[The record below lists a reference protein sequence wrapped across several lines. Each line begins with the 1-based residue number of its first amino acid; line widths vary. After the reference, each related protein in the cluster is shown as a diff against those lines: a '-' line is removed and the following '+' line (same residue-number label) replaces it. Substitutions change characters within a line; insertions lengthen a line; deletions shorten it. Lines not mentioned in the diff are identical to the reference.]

1 MMEEYVIGIDIGGTL
16 ARAVVLE
23 STTFEIKDQL
33 TKASSDDGQ
42 ELVQIIKSLFRKL
55 EDNTKQSFASLGLG
69 IAGLAHK
76 SGIVRYSP
84 NLPSLVEFPIADEIK
99 KELGIPVVMG
109 NDATVGTIAEWEIGA
124 GKGSENFALVTL
136 GTGIGTGFVVNG
148 HLLLGSNGF
157 AGEAGHMTIDVNGPV
172 HLTGQKGPWEY
183 FASGNALN
191 RIVQNE
197 ASDGNYPWAVNK
209 AGNWEN
215 VTSEHLSSGVQ
226 DLEPDSLRILDN
238 FCLEISKGLINL
250 VLLLDLDRVVLG
262 GGVCEI
268 GEPLRHGVEKWIE
281 ETLIGSE
288 HRPKVEVKLAKLGS
302 SAGAIGA
309 AISTTNYF

>member
-33 TKASSDDGQ
+33 TKASSDNGQ

-55 EDNTKQSFASLGLG
+55 EDNTKQSFGSLGLG

-84 NLPSLVEFPIADEIK
+84 NLPNLVEFPIADEIK

-197 ASDGNYPWAVNK
+197 ASDGNYPWALNE

-281 ETLIGSE
+281 ETLIGSA
-288 HRPKVEVKLAKLGS
+288 HRPKIEVKLAKLGS
-302 SAGAIGA
+302 NAGAIGA

>member
-1 MMEEYVIGIDIGGTL
+1 MEEYVIGIDIGGTL
-16 ARAVVLE
+16 ARAIVLE
-23 STTFEIKDQL
+23 STNFEIKDQL
-33 TKASSDDGQ
+33 TEESSDNGL
-42 ELVQIIKSLFRKL
+42 ELVQIIKSLVRKL
-55 EDNTKQSFASLGLG
+55 ENNTKQSFTSLGIG

-84 NLPSLVEFPIADEIK
+84 NLPSLIEFPIADEIK
-99 KELGIPVVMG
+99 KELGIPVVVG
-109 NDATVGTIAEWEIGA
+109 NDATVGTIAEWKIGA

-148 HLLLGSNGF
+148 NLLLGSNGF
-157 AGEAGHMTIDVNGPV
+157 AGEAGHMTLDVNGPV

-191 RIVQNE
+191 RIVENE
-197 ASDGNYPWAVNK
+197 ASEGHYPWAVNE
-209 AGNWEN
+209 AGNWKN

-226 DLEPDSLRILDN
+226 NLEPDSLRILDY
-238 FCLEISKGLINL
+238 FCHEISRGLINL
-250 VLLLDLDRVVLG
+250 VLLLDLDRIVLG

-268 GEPLRHGVEKWIE
+268 GEPLRSRVEKWIQ

>member
-1 MMEEYVIGIDIGGTL
+1 MEEYVIGIDIGGTL
-16 ARAVVLE
+16 ARAIVLE
-23 STTFEIKDQL
+23 STNFEIKDQL
-33 TKASSDDGQ
+33 TEESSDNGL
-42 ELVQIIKSLFRKL
+42 ELVQIIKSLVREL
-55 EDNTKQSFASLGLG
+55 ENNTKQSFTSLGIG

-84 NLPSLVEFPIADEIK
+84 NLPSLIEFPIADEIK
-99 KELGIPVVMG
+99 KDLGIPVVVG
-109 NDATVGTIAEWEIGA
+109 NDATVGTIAEWKIGA

-148 HLLLGSNGF
+148 NLLLGSNGF
-157 AGEAGHMTIDVNGPV
+157 AGEAGHMTLDVNGPV

-191 RIVQNE
+191 RIVENE
-197 ASDGNYPWAVNK
+197 ASEGNYPWAVNE
-209 AGNWEN
+209 AGNWKN

-226 DLEPDSLRILDN
+226 
-238 FCLEISKGLINL
+238 NL
-250 VLLLDLDRVVLG
+250 VLLLDLDRIVLG

-268 GEPLRHGVEKWIE
+268 GEPLRSRVEKWIQ